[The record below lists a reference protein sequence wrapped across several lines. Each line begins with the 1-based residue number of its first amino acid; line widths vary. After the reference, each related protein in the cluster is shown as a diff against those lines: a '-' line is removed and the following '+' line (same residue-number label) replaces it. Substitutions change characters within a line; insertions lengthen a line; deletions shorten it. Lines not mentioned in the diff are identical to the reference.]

1 MQKGKGE
8 EVIGLNVDSKS
19 GNDFNKTKCIEN
31 VLCHNRK
38 EMDNRKLRKG
48 RNKTYADVVSGWLD
62 LSIEEMT
69 FDTQNNNEVNF
80 EKRDDQKRYR
90 F

>member
-1 MQKGKGE
+1 M
-8 EVIGLNVDSKS
+8 DSKS

-62 LSIEEMT
+62 LPIEEMT

>member
-48 RNKTYADVVSGWLD
+48 RSKTSVSG
-62 LSIEEMT
+62 
-69 FDTQNNNEVNF
+69 
-80 EKRDDQKRYR
+80 
-90 F
+90 

>member
-1 MQKGKGE
+1 M
-8 EVIGLNVDSKS
+8 DSKS

-48 RNKTYADVVSGWLD
+48 RSKTYADVVSGWLD

-69 FDTQNNNEVNF
+69 FDMQNNNEVNF